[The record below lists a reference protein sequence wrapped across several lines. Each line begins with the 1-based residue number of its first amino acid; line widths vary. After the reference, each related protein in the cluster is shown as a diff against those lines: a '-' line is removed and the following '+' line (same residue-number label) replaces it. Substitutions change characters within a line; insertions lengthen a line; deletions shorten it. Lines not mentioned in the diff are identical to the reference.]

1 MTKIHSGDNLTPIL
15 CTQPIDA
22 HHFLRNYFEG
32 ELVRTLNL
40 RVIEALFDF
49 LFVSHVTY
57 LLPWGCFC
65 PGIALGGEKEKP
77 NSSLSLCLRCP
88 GGPYMYEAAWRCA
101 LRWLLLL
108 LPSMAP
114 PPTSVERQQSNPLM
128 PHRSRS
134 RSAGSTKLRP
144 VTVPCF

>member
-1 MTKIHSGDNLTPIL
+1 MTIHSGDNLTPIL

-22 HHFLRNYFEG
+22 HHFLRNFEG
-32 ELVRTLNL
+32 DARTLNL
-40 RVIEALFDF
+40 IVALFDF

-77 NSSLSLCLRCP
+77 NSSLWLCLKCP
-88 GGPYMYEAAWRCA
+88 GGPYMCEAAWRCA

-108 LPSMAP
+108 PPSMAP
-114 PPTSVERQQSNPLM
+114 PPTNVERQQSNPLM
-128 PHRSRS
+128 QHRCRS

-144 VTVPCF
+144 VVTVPCF